1 MGTTS
6 AMGLA
11 VLHTPHVTVV
21 GRSMPFKGH
30 SRHARRLN
38 EMPQVDDTFDGG
50 LRLRRESLWYVASE
64 TPDANERRGRF
75 VAEVWTALVYPG
87 TLTTFERL
95 GLPLLQA
102 MRGVRASRVA
112 VVRLT
117 DATFLAG
124 DTRRLIENAAL
135 IDVTVM
141 VELAGPWSAP
151 ALEVLAAIRPSFVR
165 IPLEYTAGASTVP
178 EQARRLSQ
186 LSDCMMR
193 ASVPLVAQGPLAPDD
208 DAAVRAAGIDL
219 RVITESGGED
229 LAWPEAGSL
238 GAVPAPVVLPF
249 PLRPSGR

>member
-1 MGTTS
+1 
-6 AMGLA
+6 
-11 VLHTPHVTVV
+11 
-21 GRSMPFKGH
+21 MPFK

-38 EMPQVDDTFDGG
+38 DMPRDDAAFDGG
-50 LRLRRESLWYVASE
+50 LKLRRESLWYVASE
-64 TPDANERRGRF
+64 TRDASERRGRF

-87 TLTTFERL
+87 TLATFERL

-102 MRGVRASRVA
+102 MRGVRASRMA

-117 DATFLAG
+117 GSTFLAG
-124 DTRRLIENAAL
+124 DTRRLIENAGL

-151 ALEVLAAIRPSFVR
+151 ALEVLAAIRPAFVR
-165 IPLEYTAGASTVP
+165 LPLEYTVGASTLP

-186 LSDCMMR
+186 LSDCMTR
-193 ASVPLVAQGPLAPDD
+193 ASVPLVAQGPLSPDD

-219 RVITESGGED
+219 RVITESGGSDD
-229 LAWPEAGSL
+229 LPWPGGDSL
-238 GAVPAPVVLPF
+238 GAVPAPAVLPF

>member
-1 MGTTS
+1 
-6 AMGLA
+6 
-11 VLHTPHVTVV
+11 
-21 GRSMPFKGH
+21 MPFKLH
-30 SRHARRLN
+30 SRQARAVSD
-38 EMPQVDDTFDGG
+38 MPRDEAAFAGG
-50 LRLRRESLWYVASE
+50 LKLRRESIWYVASD
-64 TPDANERRGRF
+64 TPDEGERRGRF

-102 MRGVRASRVA
+102 MRGVRSSRVA

-151 ALEVLAAIRPSFVR
+151 ALEVLAAIRPAFVR
-165 IPLEYTAGASTVP
+165 LPLEYTAGAATLP
-178 EQARRLSQ
+178 EQARRLLQ
-186 LSDCMMR
+186 LSDCMTR
-193 ASVPLVAQGPLAPDD
+193 SSVPLVAQGPLSRDD

-219 RVITESGGED
+219 RVITESGGEE
-229 LAWPEAGSL
+229 LVWPDADSL